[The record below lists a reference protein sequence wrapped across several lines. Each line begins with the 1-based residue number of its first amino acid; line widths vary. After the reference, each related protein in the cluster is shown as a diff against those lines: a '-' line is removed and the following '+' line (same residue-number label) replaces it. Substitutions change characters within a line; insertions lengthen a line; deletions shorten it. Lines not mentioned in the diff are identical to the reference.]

1 MVKCSK
7 ASKQRIKRMSQAE
20 RKTLVKAASLLADN
34 ECISSKRY
42 DAIARTA
49 GFNPMSGRWG

>member
-7 ASKQRIKRMSQAE
+7 AAKARIKRMSQAE
-20 RKTLVKAASLLADN
+20 RKALIKAAYLLADN
-34 ECISSKRY
+34 ECISEKRF

-49 GFNPMSGRWG
+49 SR